1 MQYATSALDEP
12 GNYFSAHNAVKC
24 EPVFQ
29 TIRYS
34 GFCLAASDNFSPKLQ
49 DNRKPGF
56 GQNLEQKAWVWD
68 EIWNGKPGFGGSS
81 YPPT

>member
-34 GFCLAASDNFSPKLQ
+34 GFCLAALDSLFPKLQ

-56 GQNLEQKAWVWD
+56 GAKSGTESLGLEVVV
-68 EIWNGKPGFGGSS
+68 IH
-81 YPPT
+81 PPSG